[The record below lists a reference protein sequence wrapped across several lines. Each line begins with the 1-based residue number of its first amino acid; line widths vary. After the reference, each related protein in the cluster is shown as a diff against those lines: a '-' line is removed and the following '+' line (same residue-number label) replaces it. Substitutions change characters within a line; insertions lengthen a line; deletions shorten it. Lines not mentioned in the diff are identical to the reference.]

1 MKTKKLLTMVVSIIL
16 MLVMSISIVGCQEGT
31 PTQEASLYDYS
42 KTLNSWYLS
51 KLENVNDFEE
61 KSLNLTFSSTASETE
76 ELEYYEKL
84 GDTEKV
90 TKEHTSSAESKV
102 EASLQF
108 KKVGEDLFAYA
119 IIKGTTTQIDV
130 SVDYDTQLLV
140 TENGTIYRELEYRL
154 GVIAGEQPTYYL
166 TCKNH
171 IDVTGIEDNEY
182 FKDETT
188 YTYTTYEN
196 KENYLADLKEVYSL
210 FENYESTIMLSM
222 LEEEFLGGI
231 LEISNTEDLSTME
244 WINYCVESRETPFLP
259 MFLAD
264 TKTFSKTGNVY
275 SSELDKIITMPMGS
289 NVVLANIKYTTDITE
304 TQLKSS
310 TMIMDMDM
318 ASSSSSSMT
327 NYNYQKLDFSNKANF
342 KVLSNLNGYEI
353 NDDLDVYYFFNPNAL
368 FGE

>member
-1 MKTKKLLTMVVSIIL
+1 MWYSYALVLSYNAMLNFIIGERGVGKSYGIKKHVIKRFIKKNRKF
-16 MLVMSISIVGCQEGT
+16 I
-31 PTQEASLYDYS
+31 
-42 KTLNSWYLS
+42 YLRRYETE
-51 KLENVNDFEE
+51 LD
-61 KSLNLTFSSTASETE
+61 KSL
-76 ELEYYEKL
+76 K
-84 GDTEKV
+84 
-90 TKEHTSSAESKV
+90 
-102 EASLQF
+102 
-108 KKVGEDLFAYA
+108 
-119 IIKGTTTQIDV
+119 
-130 SVDYDTQLLV
+130 
-140 TENGTIYRELEYRL
+140 
-154 GVIAGEQPTYYL
+154 
-166 TCKNH
+166 
-171 IDVTGIEDNEY
+171 DNEF

-188 YTYTTYEN
+188 FTYTTYEN
-196 KENYLADLKEVYSL
+196 KENYLADIKKVYSL
-210 FENYESTIMLSM
+210 FENYESTIMLSTLEKEM
-222 LEEEFLGGI
+222 LSGI
-231 LEISNTEDLSTME
+231 LEITNPEDLSTLE

-353 NDDLDVYYFFNPNAL
+353 NDDLDANYFFNPNAL